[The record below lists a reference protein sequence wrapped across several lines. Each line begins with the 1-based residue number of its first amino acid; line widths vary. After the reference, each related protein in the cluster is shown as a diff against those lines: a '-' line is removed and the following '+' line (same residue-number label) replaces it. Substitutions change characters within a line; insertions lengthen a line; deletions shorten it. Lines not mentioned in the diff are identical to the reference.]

1 MIARRGAAPISP
13 EEADMHSVQPSAE
26 ASTLRQAAI
35 TSDAP
40 PLPGFASGGGSAAR
54 FVIDDAVGQV
64 FGIEGPRLRAGTRG
78 RKNVALA
85 RQVGMY
91 IAHVGLGCTYTEVGR
106 VFGRDRTTVAHA
118 CALIEDRRD
127 EPSFDLAL
135 QCLEGVVR
143 HQMAA
148 RGLRAT
154 AAQTHFVG

>member
-1 MIARRGAAPISP
+1 MHTVPSSAQAPALRTQTTICDALPAIVS
-13 EEADMHSVQPSAE
+13 PSA
-26 ASTLRQAAI
+26 
-35 TSDAP
+35 
-40 PLPGFASGGGSAAR
+40 GSSNERAAR

-78 RKNVALA
+78 RKNEALA

-91 IAHVGLGCTYTEVGR
+91 IAHVGLGCTFTEVGR

-148 RGLRAT
+148 RGLRRT
-154 AAQTHFVG
+154 AATTVAFAG